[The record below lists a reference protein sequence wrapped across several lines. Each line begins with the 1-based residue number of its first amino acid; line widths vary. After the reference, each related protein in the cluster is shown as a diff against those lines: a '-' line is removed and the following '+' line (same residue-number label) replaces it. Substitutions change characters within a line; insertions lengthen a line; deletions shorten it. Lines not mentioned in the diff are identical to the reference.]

1 MPRLSARN
9 LPREH
14 ACLFRRHVQRVKW
27 LARDV
32 ADDGRATRKQLL
44 APLVWEATKLR
55 RGVGTHESRTGVR
68 IARVGANCPGLCS
81 RRVIGLPLL
90 AVDGGNQPRT
100 LLQVERSTR
109 LPILQSGLM
118 LLGSLSSGCPQLPL
132 QPGAAAGVRP
142 LSGSS
147 SSSNHPVQPLVLRC
161 SCVAGLSIDLLEK
174 LRVVELRLPGSCRFR
189 LPCLAAGRVIKNA

>member
-81 RRVIGLPLL
+81 SRGIPVPGLTML

-109 LPILQSGLM
+109 LPIFQSGLA
-118 LLGSLSSGCPQLPL
+118 LLGSLSSCCPQLPL
-132 QPGAAAGVRP
+132 QPGETKGYDAKADQVRAEHCMEGT
-142 LSGSS
+142 LGACEHTTAED
-147 SSSNHPVQPLVLRC
+147 NLQNC
-161 SCVAGLSIDLLEK
+161 
-174 LRVVELRLPGSCRFR
+174 
-189 LPCLAAGRVIKNA
+189 